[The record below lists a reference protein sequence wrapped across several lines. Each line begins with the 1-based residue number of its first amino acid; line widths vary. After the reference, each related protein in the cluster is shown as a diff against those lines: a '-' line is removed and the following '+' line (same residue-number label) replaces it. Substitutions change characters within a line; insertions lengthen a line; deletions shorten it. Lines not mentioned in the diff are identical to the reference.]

1 MSEDSVLLNA
11 SPGGV
16 ATITL
21 NRPEVHNAFD
31 EHVVERLN
39 DILDELAGADGVRA
53 VLLDA
58 VGKSFSAGAD
68 LDLMRRAAEDFT
80 EDDNLEDARAMGEM
94 WRRLA
99 TLPKPTIA
107 LVQGAAYGGGVG
119 LIAACDIAI
128 ATKDAFFSLSEVKL
142 GLIPSTIAPYFI
154 QAVGVRHARRYM
166 MTGERFG
173 AIEARRIGLVH
184 EVVDDV
190 PGLASAAEAIVTQI
204 FAAAPGAVAETKAL
218 VSDVVGRP
226 IDHHLIEHRAKG
238 IAHRRATD
246 EAREGVAAFLAKRK
260 PAWRD

>member
-31 EHVVERLN
+31 ENVVERLN

-128 ATKDAFFSLSEVKL
+128 ATRDAVFCLSEVKL
-142 GLIPSTIAPYFI
+142 GLIPSTISPYFI

-166 MTGERFG
+166 MTGERFD
-173 AIEARRIGLVH
+173 ADEARRIGLVH
-184 EVVDDV
+184 EVVDDI
-190 PGLASAAEAIVTQI
+190 PGLAAAAEAIVTQI

-218 VSDVVGRP
+218 VSDVAGRP
-226 IDHHLIEHRAKG
+226 IDHHLIEQRAKG